1 MEEQLPI
8 VIEQNFPIALE
19 WGTRLIVAIAI
30 LVGGWMTGNFLS
42 QQIRKIPKLDDTL
55 SSFLGG
61 MAKYTVFA
69 VSLVVVLQQIGVQTA
84 SLLAVLGAAGLA
96 IGLALQGTLS
106 NVAAG
111 VMLLLL
117 RPFNVGDVISFGG
130 TIGTVKSLS
139 LFGTEL
145 ATLDNIY
152 IFCPNS
158 QIWNKEIQNLSRNVQ
173 RRQDHII
180 GISYNDDIGKAM
192 KTIEKVLDKEERI
205 IRTDGKEP
213 LIAVNSLGDFSV
225 NLLVRVWC
233 KSSDNFAMKVALTK
247 AIKEAL
253 DKDGVSI
260 PFPTRTIVQDNASES
275 SKKAAPKKASAA
287 KKKAA

>member
-19 WGTRLIVAIAI
+19 WGTRLVVAAAI
-30 LVGGWMTGNFLS
+30 LIGGWMAGNWIS
-42 QQIRKIPKLDDTL
+42 QQIKKFPKIDNTL
-55 SSFLGG
+55 TSFLGG
-61 MAKYTVFA
+61 FAKYTVLA
-69 VSLVVVLQQIGVQTA
+69 VSLVIVLQQLGVQTA

-106 NVAAG
+106 NVASG

-117 RPFNVGDVISFGG
+117 RPFNVGDTISFGG
-130 TIGTVKSLS
+130 TTGTVKSLS

-145 ATLDNIY
+145 ATPDNIY
-152 IFCPNS
+152 IFTPNS
-158 QIWNKEIQNLSRNVQ
+158 KIWNSEIQNLSRNVQ

-180 GISYNDDIGKAM
+180 GISYDDDINKAI
-192 KTIEKVLDKEERI
+192 KTIDKVISKEDRI
-205 IRTDGKEP
+205 IRTDGKDP
-213 LIAVNSLGDFSV
+213 LIAVDSLGDFSV

-233 KSSDNFAMKVALTK
+233 KSSDNFAMKLDLKK

-253 DKDGVSI
+253 DKDGISI
-260 PFPTRTIVQDNASES
+260 PFPTTTIVQDNSAEL
-275 SKKAAPKKASAA
+275 SKKSPTKKAPVS

>member
-19 WGTRLIVAIAI
+19 WGTRLVVAISI
-30 LVGGWMTGNFLS
+30 LVAGWMLGNFLS
-42 QQIRKIPKLDDTL
+42 QQIRRIPRLDDTL
-55 SSFLGG
+55 TSFLGG
-61 MAKYTVFA
+61 LAKYTVFA
-69 VSLVVVLQQIGVQTA
+69 VSLVIVLQQLGVQTA

-106 NVAAG
+106 NVASG

-130 TIGTVKSLS
+130 TTGTVKSLS

-205 IRTDGKEP
+205 IRTEGKEP
-213 LIAVNSLGDFSV
+213 LIAVNGLGDFSV

-233 KSSDNFAMKVALTK
+233 KSSDNFSMKVDLTK

-253 DKDGVSI
+253 DKDGISI
-260 PFPTRTIVQDNASES
+260 PFPTRTIVQDNSSEKS
-275 SKKAAPKKASAA
+275 EPKKATTT